1 LPDRSRSGSART
13 SSGRTLLCHVGE
25 HERAPGPPAMHLPRA
40 LSGLSVTGPALRAF
54 MATRP
59 CRAAPH
65 RTAVDRQLPR
75 PIAITPLAVYDVST
89 AAEDTPP
96 GSVLTASPAP
106 RRCGCH
112 RRPHTT
118 RELNQITSAAVVRVV
133 ARHTGMQQ

>member
-1 LPDRSRSGSART
+1 MRDRSRSGSART

-65 RTAVDRQLPR
+65 RRGSATAEADRHNSACRLR
-75 PIAITPLAVYDVST
+75 RVHGGRGHTAGFRAHGIAST
-89 AAEDTPP
+89 APLRLPPQTAHNARAEPD
-96 GSVLTASPAP
+96 
-106 RRCGCH
+106 H
-112 RRPHTT
+112 
-118 RELNQITSAAVVRVV
+118 
-133 ARHTGMQQ
+133 